1 MDKVDSSTIPKAND
15 LDSSVSSGAPPTPQ
29 EPVGPAHMPSH
40 KPKTK
45 NLIMIIAGFLLLGGL
60 AASMVALRTQ
70 GDIRSKASNTGPVLS
85 LLPATNTVEI
95 GQEKTIAISVNTNTR
110 LVTSVHLDIAYDKN
124 AIDIVK
130 FTKGPKFQN
139 ALQEPSTDN
148 GKITAILATPI
159 TTPFNGTANVATIRI
174 KVKTAGDSTIRFT
187 NDSTVTVKGAT
198 GNALAGKHNATI
210 TGVTQI
216 TGTITPTGTPTTPTP
231 TPPIT
236 PNAPTN
242 TPKQTKLQCAQACI
256 PFQKNIK
263 ILANCLTA
271 CNQINKNPKTCEA
284 QCNTIITDL
293 NLPPAQQTLWIT
305 KCKQQLCN

>member
-1 MDKVDSSTIPKAND
+1 MDKVDSSTIPKAID
-15 LDSSVSSGAPPTPQ
+15 LVSSVSSGAPPTPQ
-29 EPVGPAHMPSH
+29 EPVGPDYTPSH

-45 NLIMIIAGFLLLGGL
+45 NLLMIIAGFLLLGGL
-60 AASMVALRTQ
+60 AASMFALSQQ
-70 GDIRSKASNTGPVLS
+70 GDIRSRASNTGPVLS
-85 LLPATNTVEI
+85 LLPSTNTVEI
-95 GQEKTIAISVNTNTR
+95 GQEKNIAISVNTNTK
-110 LVTSVHLDIAYDKN
+110 LVTSVHLDMTYNKN
-124 AIDIVK
+124 AIEIVR

-148 GKITAILATPI
+148 GKITAILTTPI
-159 TTPFNGTANVATIRI
+159 TAPFNGTANVAIIRI
-174 KVKTAGDSTIRFT
+174 KVKTAGDSMIRFT
-187 NDSTVTVKGAT
+187 NDSTVTVKGTT

-210 TGVTQI
+210 TGVTQV
-216 TGTITPTGTPTTPTP
+216 TGTITPATTSTP

-242 TPKQTKLQCAQACI
+242 TPRQTKLECAQSCI
-256 PFQKNIK
+256 PFQENVK

-305 KCKQQLCN
+305 KCKQQFCD